1 MAHIY
6 EKNDRKMSDLEI
18 IKKTWPYVKPYA
30 WKLVGVLLIMLLMIA
45 LDLASSILP
54 GTITSQLG
62 VIAEKFIET
71 PNLLKL
77 SDMYMTFALCIT
89 ALIVTVMN
97 NVFVYITTMALQR
110 IGQEII
116 YNMRMIVF
124 EHIDNMSIAQI
135 NDIPVGSL
143 VTRVASD
150 TNQLSD
156 LFTNTIVN
164 LIKNMLMLVGVTVVM
179 FAIDWRVSLILVA
192 FMPIILISSWIFRN
206 KSRANYRK
214 VRHSF
219 SVMNA
224 FLNENISG
232 MKITQIFNQEEQKET
247 EFERLNDEIIK
258 NRKTDIKIFAAYRPF
273 VTLVYYIALALVLGF
288 GVYFCLEYG
297 VVSLSF
303 IGLSTIGVIQIFYS
317 LVSKFFNPIQN
328 LADQLN
334 ALQKAFTSCERLY
347 NLLETKP
354 DFRDKEGA
362 IEIEHFNGD
371 IEFKNVWFAY
381 KENEWVLKDVSFHI
395 LPKQVVA
402 FVGATG
408 AGKTTI
414 LQLIVRNYDIQKGQ
428 ILIDGHD
435 IKDIKIKSLR
445 KGIGQMLQDV
455 FLFSGTIKSNISL
468 RDDEISD
475 KSIIEACK
483 YVNADSFIN
492 KQELGLDTEVNEG
505 GSNFSSGQRQ
515 LLSFARTVVHKPQ
528 ILILDEATANI
539 DTETEKIIQD
549 SLLKMMNIGTMLIVA
564 HRLSTIQHAD
574 NIICLQNGK
583 IVEQGNHQ
591 SLLKNHGYYY
601 NLYRLQYQDQ
611 EVNN

>member
-1 MAHIY
+1 MPY
-6 EKNDRKMSDLEI
+6 
-18 IKKTWPYVKPYA
+18 KKHLLLVK
-30 WKLVGVLLIMLLMIA
+30 
-45 LDLASSILP
+45 D
-54 GTITSQLG
+54 
-62 VIAEKFIET
+62 
-71 PNLLKL
+71 
-77 SDMYMTFALCIT
+77 
-89 ALIVTVMN
+89 
-97 NVFVYITTMALQR
+97 YIT
-110 IGQEII
+110 
-116 YNMRMIVF
+116 
-124 EHIDNMSIAQI
+124 
-135 NDIPVGSL
+135 
-143 VTRVASD
+143 
-150 TNQLSD
+150 
-156 LFTNTIVN
+156 
-164 LIKNMLMLVGVTVVM
+164 
-179 FAIDWRVSLILVA
+179 
-192 FMPIILISSWIFRN
+192 
-206 KSRANYRK
+206 
-214 VRHSF
+214 
-219 SVMNA
+219 
-224 FLNENISG
+224 
-232 MKITQIFNQEEQKET
+232 
-247 EFERLNDEIIK
+247 
-258 NRKTDIKIFAAYRPF
+258 
-273 VTLVYYIALALVLGF
+273 
-288 GVYFCLEYG
+288 
-297 VVSLSF
+297 
-303 IGLSTIGVIQIFYS
+303 
-317 LVSKFFNPIQN
+317 
-328 LADQLN
+328 
-334 ALQKAFTSCERLY
+334 
-347 NLLETKP
+347 
-354 DFRDKEGA
+354 
-362 IEIEHFNGD
+362 
-371 IEFKNVWFAY
+371 Y
-381 KENEWVLKDVSFHI
+381 KEDEWVLKDVSFHI

-475 KSIIEACK
+475 EAIRKACK

-492 KQELGLDTEVNEG
+492 KQESGLDTEVNEG

-591 SLLKNHGYYY
+591 TLLKNHGYYY

-611 EVNN
+611 EINN